1 MMSGIEM
8 FGSEFLGTAVMMAV
22 ACMVSASRALP
33 KSAAFRSDWIN
44 AALGWGLA
52 VYVGVYVGWRTGGH
66 LNPSITLARVVNH
79 WFNPGTTLNGMPMG
93 KGGIPVTAA
102 NVGIFI
108 LAQFLGAF
116 VGCCIG
122 YLATRKHFDLHTDP
136 DVKLTVFCTKPGIRS
151 NFWNVVSE
159 IVGTAVLVT
168 WVFVNGGTPTQVGPL
183 GVALVITVLVLALG
197 GISGAALNPA
207 RDFSARVAYA
217 LLPMADKRDADW
229 GYAWVPFVG
238 PCIGAVIGVVLP
250 NLFGLAS

>member
-8 FGSEFLGTAVMMAV
+8 FGSEFLGTAVMMTI

-79 WFNPGTTLNGMPMG
+79 WFNPGATLNGMPMG

-108 LAQFLGAF
+108 LAQFLGVF

-183 GVALVITVLVLALG
+183 GVALVITVLVLSLG

-250 NLFGLAS
+250 TLFGLAS